1 MLCLDLLHAW
11 PVVSCRV
18 WVCRAWRVHIVEVKQ
33 ERARQEADQ
42 QQLAEQHHRQVLVR
56 GLWEGLG
63 QALALRRTAHQD
75 AHRHFQLCRQRSVS
89 GSVNRQLG
97 SMLCPTMACHSAAS
111 MMWPC
116 PQICT

>member
-1 MLCLDLLHAW
+1 M
-11 PVVSCRV
+11 
-18 WVCRAWRVHIVEVKQ
+18 HIVEVKQ
-33 ERARQEADQ
+33 ERCRQEADQ

-89 GSVNRQLG
+89 SSVSRQLG
-97 SMLCPTMACHSAAS
+97 SVPHPTMPCCSAAS
-111 MMWPC
+111 MM
-116 PQICT
+116 